1 MSEKDPTEPETLHV
15 IDTRH
20 ALTQEELETMKQLAA
35 WTKTARLLLSLVLA
49 AVAIFGVEHVYR
61 FVENY
66 GRHG

>member
-1 MSEKDPTEPETLHV
+1 MSEKDPTEHETLHV

-20 ALTQEELETMKQLAA
+20 ALTQEELETLKQLAA